1 MLTNWLV
8 GWLVGELHLEGKK
21 SLFELLRAF
30 NLMALHVKYFKKFT
44 LRIRLIFLVLLEVLK
59 RAIFSAILW
68 LLPNYLK
75 TLPQYNT

>member
-1 MLTNWLV
+1 MLISYLISMLTNWLV

-59 RAIFSAILW
+59 RAFSAPYFGCCRII
-68 LLPNYLK
+68 
-75 TLPQYNT
+75 